1 MLERQIKELSIA
13 LEAISR
19 LKDESRMYD
28 RIHDLLGETVE
39 KLEEQH
45 SVVVPTFK
53 SPPQTSTNDDDIPF

>member
-45 SVVVPTFK
+45 RDLTPPPPPSLK
-53 SPPQTSTNDDDIPF
+53 SNDDIPF

>member
-1 MLERQIKELSIA
+1 MLERRIKELAIA

-39 KLEEQH
+39 KLEDEH
-45 SVVVPTFK
+45 REVKPTQIPRP
-53 SPPQTSTNDDDIPF
+53 SITTDDDIPF